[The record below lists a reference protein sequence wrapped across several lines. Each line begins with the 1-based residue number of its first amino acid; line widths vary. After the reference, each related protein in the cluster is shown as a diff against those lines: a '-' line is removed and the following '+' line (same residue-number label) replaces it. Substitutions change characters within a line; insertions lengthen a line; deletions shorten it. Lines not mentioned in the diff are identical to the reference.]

1 MILAAVAVG
10 CPSNGCSA
18 SSISD
23 ILASAARTTAGGT
36 ACYRLSWPAVLPRR
50 LHRPTLLPNA
60 VQAIP
65 LLTNTSC
72 SSPATAASHRSQT
85 SEPSYSPPRGHPLLC
100 LRRLRVVPFLGLAI
114 VHRVGSLGAAWSTLS
129 TNESHRKRHV
139 RGVADSR
146 DPHGP
151 WPHASKSLLL
161 IRNQI

>member
-23 ILASAARTTAGGT
+23 ILAAAAQTTVGGT
-36 ACYRLSWPAVLPRR
+36 ACYRLPWPTVLPRR
-50 LHRPTLLPNA
+50 LHRTTLLPNA
-60 VQAIP
+60 VQDIS

-72 SSPATAASHRSQT
+72 SSPAMAASHHSRT

-100 LRRLRVVPFLGLAI
+100 LRRLWVVPFVGLAI
-114 VHRVGSLGAAWSTLS
+114 VHCVGSLGMAWSTLS
-129 TNESHRKRHV
+129 TNDSHRMRHV
-139 RGVADSR
+139 HGVADSR

-151 WPHASKSLLL
+151 WPHAASALV
-161 IRNQI
+161 

>member
-1 MILAAVAVG
+1 MVVG

-23 ILASAARTTAGGT
+23 ILASAAQTTAGGT
-36 ACYRLSWPAVLPRR
+36 ACYRLPWSAVLPRR

-72 SSPATAASHRSQT
+72 SSPAMAASHHSRT
-85 SEPSYSPPRGHPLLC
+85 NEPSYSPQRGHPLLC
-100 LRRLRVVPFLGLAI
+100 LRRLRVVPFVILAI
-114 VHRVGSLGAAWSTLS
+114 VHCVGSLGAAWSTLS
-129 TNESHRKRHV
+129 TNDSHRMRHV
-139 RGVADSR
+139 RGLADSR

-151 WPHASKSLLL
+151 WPHAASAPVLCENK
-161 IRNQI
+161 